1 VNVVRSVEQE
11 QLLRSAGAEHVCNST
26 SGTFLDDLTA
36 AIAATGAT
44 IGFDAVG
51 GGRLAGQILSCMEA
65 ALLASATEY
74 SRYGSTTHKQVY
86 LYGNLDR
93 GPTELDRTFGMAWGV
108 GGWLLVPYLARAG
121 GEEVERMRQRVA
133 AGITT
138 TFASAYTR
146 EVSLVEALSADA
158 VMGYARQA
166 TGEKFLVTPNA

>member
-1 VNVVRSVEQE
+1 LE
-11 QLLRSAGAEHVCNST
+11 
-26 SGTFLDDLTA
+26 
-36 AIAATGAT
+36 
-44 IGFDAVG
+44 
-51 GGRLAGQILSCMEA
+51 
-65 ALLASATEY
+65 
-74 SRYGSTTHKQVY
+74 
-86 LYGNLDR
+86 
-93 GPTELDRTFGMAWGV
+93 
-108 GGWLLVPYLARAG
+108 RAG